1 MNNIMDF
8 TLENI
13 ANFIGWNDTCTRDG
27 YGLQEIED
35 LVCEFAEAIG
45 YPDEIPEDVAKGLFD
60 TARKI
65 FSVGI
70 RAGAQLQA
78 QLLMGGVAN
87 G

>member
-1 MNNIMDF
+1 MNKMNF
-8 TLENI
+8 NLEDI

-35 LVCEFAEAIG
+35 LVCEFAEIAG
-45 YPDEIPEDVAKGLFD
+45 YPGEIPVDVAKGLFD

-65 FSVGI
+65 FGVGI

-78 QLLMGGVAN
+78 QLLMGGAAQ
-87 G
+87 